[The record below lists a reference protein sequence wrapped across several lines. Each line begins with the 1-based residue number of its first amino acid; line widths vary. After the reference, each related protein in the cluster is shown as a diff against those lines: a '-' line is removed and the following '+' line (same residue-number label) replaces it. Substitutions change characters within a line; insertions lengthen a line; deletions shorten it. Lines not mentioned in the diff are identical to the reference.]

1 MFHENHVVFPRPES
15 CHNHISRY
23 FDSFPPI
30 PPHNRGH
37 FSAPDFYH
45 SVSQTEALPG
55 VGVNPKVAGSTKD
68 KNNSAVLKDYFKVT
82 AGGFFAALCM
92 NCLIMAFGFLTFGGN
107 SMGVILNNYST
118 KDVGATICRLLMAIS
133 IIGGYPFLV
142 SACRGEILAL
152 WKLRTRRLEVPEN
165 LEKQVTSALLLCLTM
180 ASMVVSN
187 AGFVIGLSGAVMG
200 SVIGYIFPCLLFLSS
215 TGTGT
220 KLTSSSSS
228 PPMNMS
234 ARLERMLCRIL
245 ISFGVVAAL
254 AGGAVSIINNYF
266 PHLLM

>member
-1 MFHENHVVFPRPES
+1 MLFHSP
-15 CHNHISRY
+15 
-23 FDSFPPI
+23 SFVLL
-30 PPHNRGH
+30 NRGH

-45 SVSQTEALPG
+45 SVSPTEPG
-55 VGVNPKVAGSTKD
+55 TGVSGKMSSSTKGD
-68 KNNSAVLKDYFKVT
+68 DNSEVLKDYFKVT
-82 AGGFFAALCM
+82 SGGFFAALCI

-118 KDVGATICRLLMAIS
+118 KDVGASICRLLMAVS

-142 SACRGEILAL
+142 SACRGEILSL
-152 WKLRTRRLEVPEN
+152 WKLKSRRLEVPEK
-165 LEKQVTSALLLCLTM
+165 LVKKVTSTLLLCITM
-180 ASMVVSN
+180 AAMVVSN

-215 TGTGT
+215 TGTAT
-220 KLTSSSSS
+220 TSSSQ
-228 PPMNMS
+228 MTMS
-234 ARLERMLCRIL
+234 IRSERMLCRIL

-266 PHLLM
+266 PHLLV